1 MSKRRIQTCGTRRCG
16 CQGRAKRLRLAL
28 GFATVLTEP
37 SQGVN
42 NDGRDNE
49 EHDLICRVG
58 DVVRVPGSGV
68 TYDVLGSLG
77 RGTFGQVLKCRSSV
91 GARHPAALKIIKHEA
106 FCHGVS
112 AQAEEEVRVL
122 RRLNTA
128 ALVTGGSGG
137 AGHVVQMLDAF
148 VHHGHICIAFE
159 LLGPDLLQVLQQHGK
174 PGLPLDFI
182 EAAAEQLLA
191 ALQHLRTASVIHGDL
206 KPENVLLTSLWR
218 YTQHPRFKII
228 DFGAAQIGNRVAET
242 EDVIIQT
249 LPYRAPEVLLGL
261 AYTHAVDM
269 WSFGC
274 ICAELVLGKPLF
286 PHGGSEHDI
295 VRNTLELLGPIPEHM
310 LHAGRNT
317 GRYFHRSRS
326 SAGLRA
332 NSVLHAPAAVS
343 WAELLQVCRRRRK
356 EAVRSRLVKLLR
368 GLLPIWRGEEATD
381 AERYDYC
388 LKGLCAPD
396 LNKERITSLE
406 RAISLLRYQMSFTFF
421 FPRRLKPEV
430 LVSQRI
436 RRGQLLDFLLRCL
449 RTNPDERWNPLDA
462 ERHPFVRRTT
472 RRSSTRLQRS
482 CSVGLLGCAA
492 AASGRQALQRLRT
505 WD

>member
-1 MSKRRIQTCGTRRCG
+1 MDGSCSRKRRTRCW
-16 CQGRAKRLRLAL
+16 CHGRSKRLRLAL

-42 NDGRDNE
+42 NNGRDNE
-49 EHDLICRVG
+49 EHDLICSVG

-68 TYDVLGSLG
+68 SYDVLGSLG

-91 GARHPAALKIIKHEA
+91 GDRLAALKIIKHEA

-112 AQAEEEVRVL
+112 AQAEEEVKVL

-137 AGHVVQMLDAF
+137 SGHLVRMLDAF

-191 ALQHLRTASVIHGDL
+191 ALEHLQTASVIHGDL

-218 YTQHPRFKII
+218 YSQRPRFKII

-261 AYTHAVDM
+261 AYTHSVDM

-317 GRYFHRSRS
+317 GRYFHRTDR
-326 SAGLRA
+326 
-332 NSVLHAPAAVS
+332 VLHASAAVS
-343 WAELLQVCRRRRK
+343 WVELLRGCRHRRKKAAVSRLVNLLHGVLPFWRRK
-356 EAVRSRLVKLLR
+356 EA
-368 GLLPIWRGEEATD
+368 TD
-381 AERYDYC
+381 TKKYDYN
-388 LKGLCAPD
+388 LKSLRAPD
-396 LNKERITSLE
+396 LNEERITSLE
-406 RAISLLRYQMSFTFF
+406 RAISLLRYQVSYTFCL
-421 FPRRLKPEV
+421 PRRLKPEM
-430 LVSQRI
+430 LESQRVS
-436 RRGQLLDFLLRCL
+436 RSQLLDFLLRCL

-462 ERHPFVRRTT
+462 KRHLFVRRNAT
-472 RRSSTRLQRS
+472 RSSSRLPRS

-492 AASGRQALQRLRT
+492 AASGRQAMRRLRT
-505 WD
+505 WDAGTSVGHH

>member
-1 MSKRRIQTCGTRRCG
+1 
-16 CQGRAKRLRLAL
+16 
-28 GFATVLTEP
+28 
-37 SQGVN
+37 
-42 NDGRDNE
+42 
-49 EHDLICRVG
+49 
-58 DVVRVPGSGV
+58 
-68 TYDVLGSLG
+68 
-77 RGTFGQVLKCRSSV
+77 
-91 GARHPAALKIIKHEA
+91 
-106 FCHGVS
+106 VS
-112 AQAEEEVRVL
+112 AQAEEEVKVL

-128 ALVTGGSGG
+128 AVVTGGSGG
-137 AGHVVQMLDAF
+137 AGHVVRMLDAF

-206 KPENVLLTSLWR
+206 KPENVLLTSFWR
-218 YTQHPRFKII
+218 YTQQPRFKII
-228 DFGAAQIGNRVAET
+228 DFGAAQIGNLVAET

-286 PHGGSEHDI
+286 PHSGSEHDI

-317 GRYFHRSRS
+317 GRYFHRSKS
-326 SAGLRA
+326 TAGLSA
-332 NSVLHAPAAVS
+332 DSMLHAPAAVS
-343 WAELLQVCRRRRK
+343 WAELFLACRRRRK

-368 GLLPIWRGEEATD
+368 GLLPTWRREEAAD
-381 AERYDYC
+381 AEKYDYR
-388 LKGLCAPD
+388 LKRLCAPE
-396 LNKERITSLE
+396 LNEERITSLE
-406 RAISLLRYQMSFTFF
+406 NAISLLRYQMSYTFYI
-421 FPRRLKPEV
+421 PRRLKPEV
-430 LVSQRI
+430 LESQCVS
-436 RRGQLLDFLLRCL
+436 RGQLLDFLLRCL

-472 RRSSTRLQRS
+472 THSSTRMQRS
-482 CSVGLLGCAA
+482 CSVAFLQCAA
-492 AASGRQALQRLRT
+492 AASGRQALRRLRT
-505 WD
+505 WDGGT